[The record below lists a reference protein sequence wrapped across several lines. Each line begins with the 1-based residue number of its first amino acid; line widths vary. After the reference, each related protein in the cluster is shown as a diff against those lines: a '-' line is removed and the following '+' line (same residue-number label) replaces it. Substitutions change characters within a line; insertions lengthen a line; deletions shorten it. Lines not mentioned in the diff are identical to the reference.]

1 MKRQARTGTQVW
13 TPPMK
18 GCRVLGAGR
27 WALGAAPEGGRGRS
41 QEKNWVPQGAAASGA
56 RSSGAW
62 GETTVF

>member
-18 GCRVLGAGR
+18 GCQSG
-27 WALGAAPEGGRGRS
+27 ALGSAPEGGRGRS
-41 QEKNWVPQGAAASGA
+41 QEKNWVLQGAAASGA